1 MSRKNTTVSGSTTSN
16 TFTNSCLRLIGLLK
30 VPACWRRMKEW
41 WQKEG
46 EEMERMSQMKET
58 RMLDIEMVR
67 EDAVYD

>member
-1 MSRKNTTVSGSTTSN
+1 
-16 TFTNSCLRLIGLLK
+16 
-30 VPACWRRMKEW
+30 MKEW